1 MPNVSVEI
9 VKYEQY
15 TEVRL
20 SHHSLVGGETFI
32 SIRSFDPH
40 MNGGGVTVPLHVD
53 DGAVSLYLAPPGVVE
68 PRSLKNGQVIE
79 VRESSFTIVSVIIF
93 DAGEPRVLWGCEAQQ
108 NGTSVQ
114 FDEISPTVASLACSD
129 GLESVRTHRTSRE
142 PLPPPEVQ
150 DPEVDATRLLSDLL
164 DSSSLFKSVSV
175 SGYRGFSEK
184 GTISLAQPNE
194 KPGSGLT
201 IVVGANNSGKSA
213 FLEAIRYLAL
223 ARTVPELSFP
233 ETRRNR
239 LNSSVELILE
249 MNNGDQL
256 QVKSVRPESSL
267 ASGGWE
273 NLETPR
279 PAVDIQ
285 VTAARRMFNPYT
297 GIRMSSDR
305 DWDLMNQD
313 FSRTRVR
320 DEFVSRLI
328 AVDRDEDKRDRFNR
342 LLHRVTGEPL
352 NWTVE
357 QHADNTWFIKL
368 EGVAGWHTSEGLGEG
383 LVSLLFIV
391 DALYDSKP
399 GSLVVIDE
407 PEQSL
412 HPQLVRR
419 LREVLSDYSRDRQIL
434 VSTHSPLLID
444 WSDVRNGATITRVFK
459 DANTR
464 SSAIAQPTSETLQE
478 LTRLSDLDNRFNP
491 HALGSEAREAFF
503 LEDGILL
510 TEGQDDVVHLPL
522 VLEDLGLDPIEN
534 VFGWG
539 SDGADNIPK
548 LVDLFKELGF
558 KRIAVLVDSNKQDV
572 ADRVLRVHPDVVANA
587 IPAPDI
593 RYKNPNGNKPEVI
606 GLLDKK
612 SHRVRPEFREKT
624 KEILSDIAAHVA
636 PRY

>member
-1 MPNVSVEI
+1 MPDVAVEI
-9 VKYEQY
+9 AAEERY
-15 TEVRL
+15 TKVRL
-20 SHHSLVGGETFI
+20 SHGGLVEGQTFI
-32 SIRSFDPH
+32 SIRSVDPH
-40 MNGGGVTVPLHVD
+40 MNWGGVTVPLHVD

-114 FDEISPTVASLACSD
+114 FDEIPPTAASLACSD
-129 GLESVRTHRTSRE
+129 VLESVRTQHTSQE
-142 PLPPPEVQ
+142 PPPPPEEQ
-150 DPEVDATRLLSDLL
+150 DAEVDATRLLSDLP
-164 DSSSLFKSVSV
+164 DSGTLFKSVSV

-184 GTISLAQPNE
+184 ATISLAQPNE

-201 IVVGANNSGKSA
+201 IMVGANNSGKSA

-223 ARTVPELSFP
+223 ARTIPELSFP
-233 ETRRNR
+233 ETRRNK
-239 LNSSVELILE
+239 LNSNVDLALE

-256 QVKSVRPESSL
+256 RVKSIRRESSL
-267 ASGGWE
+267 ASGSWE
-273 NLETPR
+273 SNMAPR

-297 GIRMSSDR
+297 GIRTSSDR

-328 AVDRDEDKRDRFNR
+328 AVDRDENKRSRFNE
-342 LLHRVTGEPL
+342 LLQRVTGEPL
-352 NWTVE
+352 NWAVE

-383 LVSLLFIV
+383 LISLLFIV
-391 DALYDSKP
+391 DALYDSRP

-419 LREVLSDYSRDRQIL
+419 LRDVLSDYSKDRQIL

-444 WSDVRNGATITRVFK
+444 WSDIRSGATIARVFK
-459 DANTR
+459 DPETS
-464 SSAIAQPTSETLQE
+464 SSAIAQPGSETLQE
-478 LTRLSDLDNRFNP
+478 VIAFSYLKNRFNP

-503 LEDGILL
+503 LEDGLLL

-522 VLEDLGLDPIEN
+522 VLKDLGLDPIEN
-534 VFGWG
+534 VYGWG
-539 SDGADNIPK
+539 AGSASNIPK
-548 LVDLFKELGF
+548 LVNLFIELGF
-558 KRIAVLVDSNKQDV
+558 KRIAVLVDADKQDIV
-572 ADRVLRVHPDVVANA
+572 NEVLHDHPDVVAHA

-593 RYKNPNGNKPEVI
+593 RYKKRVKEKDEVI
-606 GLLDKK
+606 GLLDEK
-612 SHRVRPEFREKT
+612 SLTVRPEFREET
-624 KEILSDIAAHVA
+624 KEILEDIATHVA
-636 PRY
+636 PHS